1 MSDKNPIFNHRRC
14 MSWWLHSSVWAKKS
28 ALVVLG
34 ICVFLFSLAA
44 RASYYDE
51 VYTIQLAAFESE
63 EKARLFIKTV
73 PNLPLYCRTKTNGLE
88 AVYYGVY
95 PNWQFASNHI
105 DDYDIFKSLGA
116 YVLKLKAVNMKPCEN
131 LTERL
136 EKLKQFQVLPQT
148 GIDSYLK
155 ADIYP

>member
-1 MSDKNPIFNHRRC
+1 MIATLLSF
-14 MSWWLHSSVWAKKS
+14 S
-28 ALVVLG
+28 AH
-34 ICVFLFSLAA
+34 
-44 RASYYDE
+44 ASYYDE
-51 VYTIQLAAFESE
+51 VYTIQLAAFESP
-63 EKARLFIKTV
+63 EKASLFIKTV
-73 PNLPLYCRTKTNGLE
+73 PNLPLYCRTKSNGLE

-105 DDYDIFKSLGA
+105 DDYEIFNSLGA

-148 GIDSYLK
+148 GLESYLK
-155 ADIYP
+155 PDIYP